1 MKSRPGT
8 TNAGRRAECVGQ
20 VGTIQ
25 TSRSDSER
33 RAFPG
38 FIGGLPVLRI
48 PIPTPSTCVQCRTP
62 KEGMMSDKLLAA
74 LTALEKART
83 TALETAVAERQ
94 YRLCAVLDQDGL
106 VQRAINRAHRL
117 LQPDAKKK

>member
-1 MKSRPGT
+1 
-8 TNAGRRAECVGQ
+8 
-20 VGTIQ
+20 
-25 TSRSDSER
+25 
-33 RAFPG
+33 
-38 FIGGLPVLRI
+38 
-48 PIPTPSTCVQCRTP
+48 
-62 KEGMMSDKLLAA
+62 MSDKLLAA